1 MYFPWYFPLN
11 APPGR
16 ENSRGKLDPA
26 NLAFS
31 PQTNKTNR
39 IFSVAEK
46 SCKALGGEM
55 TIYEDQ
61 VEKCIS
67 HLLVWCLQKF
77 EVCLPFSSS
86 QVFFPWHLFASQ
98 RHPFG
103 GFIASR
109 RQWEHCCCYFRHLVF
124 LVVSKKSIRHRC
136 TQIFIV
142 AAGGDVCSRFDQSG
156 FKVWESESDTGKVA
170 LRRLM
175 VKKIRRL
182 PVDMVVYP
190 MIYRVLS
197 ISQVVVLGFLLL
209 GTINPKSYWRF
220 MSWPIIIHRYAH
232 QISEKYPPGT
242 NISPEKS
249 ILKMIFLF
257 PRWNMLVPYRVTL
270 RARCFVGHD
279 PHVSKNPIRCW
290 DFIRAMRRD
299 CCQCLSGRQ
308 SCWWFNYHGN
318 PQPSFFRAYNL

>member
-1 MYFPWYFPLN
+1 MYPDFH
-11 APPGR
+11 
-16 ENSRGKLDPA
+16 D
-26 NLAFS
+26 
-31 PQTNKTNR
+31 TN
-39 IFSVAEK
+39 
-46 SCKALGGEM
+46 GE
-55 TIYEDQ
+55 
-61 VEKCIS
+61 
-67 HLLVWCLQKF
+67 
-77 EVCLPFSSS
+77 
-86 QVFFPWHLFASQ
+86 
-98 RHPFG
+98 
-103 GFIASR
+103 
-109 RQWEHCCCYFRHLVF
+109 
-124 LVVSKKSIRHRC
+124 
-136 TQIFIV
+136 IV

-209 GTINPKSYWRF
+209 GTINPNSQVCTPNFWKNTF
-220 MSWPIIIHRYAH
+220 L
-232 QISEKYPPGT
+232 GT
-242 NISPEKS
+242 NIFPEKS

-318 PQPSFFRAYNL
+318 PQPSFLRFITHISWD